1 MIYKSAFKDIIYPAA
16 PNREPR
22 ATQYRIVL
30 LKNARLVRAI
40 VHLVAD
46 APAQPQSTDLGT
58 ALDVILNRIIDAE
71 LVGVRHDCVRLVVQ
85 ANAQMTEYPMTFNAL
100 DVARP
105 GDPAKRP
112 PPSADQP
119 VHIRSL
125 DVVGGAVAFYVDREG
140 GKPVSAGIAEM
151 LR

>member
-1 MIYKSAFKDIIYPAA
+1 MIYKSAFKDIIYPAL
-16 PNREPR
+16 NREPR

-30 LKNARLVRAI
+30 VKNARLVRAI
-40 VHLVAD
+40 VHLMAD

-85 ANAQMTEYPMTFNAL
+85 ADAQMTEYPITFNAL

-105 GDPAKRP
+105 GDLAKRLA
-112 PPSADQP
+112 PSADQP

-125 DVVGGAVAFYVDREG
+125 DVVGGSVAFYVDREG